1 MSSRR
6 LPLVQAL
13 RLQGPSAIWF
23 KPALSVVV
31 SAAPPNLLLLALG
44 RLDLALY
51 TMAGSLCALYAHQRP
66 YAARARVL
74 TWVVLGMTAGLAVA
88 LLASALTQGPV
99 VLVLVG
105 ALLAAAQ
112 KTVCEATR
120 VGPPG
125 NVVVTFISSAAL
137 FVPQTPGQ
145 IPAHL
150 GLTLAAG
157 AWAWLVCMAPGLLR
171 PHGPERRA
179 VAAALHAAAG
189 LAEQGHAPAHA
200 ALHTAWQTLRSPGT
214 RPDPTRRALE
224 NLLLR
229 AETADADPGQLRAWA
244 GALRGTGPVPRTEV
258 AHEPGTHPRPA
269 RVPFS
274 HLAPIA
280 TRTALGC
287 ALAGLAALSLGV
299 GRPYWALVTAAS
311 LYQANVTLT
320 WNRSVQRV
328 VGNLL
333 GVLVFAALTPLTHL
347 HPVTLVLCCLACSF
361 GAEALIARNYWLGTV
376 CVTPMAL
383 LITEFTH
390 LQDPGLLIGQRVLD
404 TLVGALAGFAAA
416 VLVTN
421 RRAGDRV
428 HEALTAVE
436 SAGAHTEHLLA
447 RPAPHALPEARRA
460 LARALT
466 DLRATADAARGEWWQ
481 RPFPADRLALAEQA
495 GHRTLAAAVRY
506 REAAPL
512 KQDRHGTT
520 EGTRP

>member
-6 LPLVQAL
+6 FPLAQAL
-13 RLQGPSAIWF
+13 RLQGPSVIWF

-31 SAAPPNLLLLALG
+31 SAAPPNLLLLTLG

-88 LLASALTQGPV
+88 LLTSALTPGPV

-137 FVPQTPGQ
+137 FVPQTLGQ
-145 IPAHL
+145 VPAHL
-150 GLTLAAG
+150 GLALAAG
-157 AWAWLVCMAPGLLR
+157 AWAWLVCMAPGALR

-179 VAAALHAAAG
+179 VAAALHAAAD
-189 LAEQGHAPAHA
+189 LAAEGHTPAHT
-200 ALHTAWQTLRSPGT
+200 ALHTAWGVLRSPGT

-224 NLLLR
+224 HLLLS
-229 AETADADPGQLRAWA
+229 AETADAGPGQLRAWA
-244 GALRGTGPVPRTEV
+244 QALRGTGPVPHARASDSADV
-258 AHEPGTHPRPA
+258 HPRPA
-269 RVPFS
+269 RVPLR
-274 HLAPIA
+274 HLAPMA

-311 LYQANVTLT
+311 LFQANITLT
-320 WNRSVQRV
+320 WSRGVQRV

-347 HPVTLVLCCLACSF
+347 HPAVLVLCCLACSF

-383 LITEFTH
+383 LITEFTR
-390 LQDPGLLIGQRVLD
+390 LQDPGPLITQRVLD

-416 VLVTN
+416 VMVTN

-428 HEALTAVE
+428 DDALTAVE
-436 SAGAHTEHLLA
+436 DARAHTERLLA
-447 RPAPHALPEARRA
+447 HPASQAMPTARRN
-460 LARALT
+460 LAAALT
-466 DLRATADAARGEWWQ
+466 DLRATADAAQGEWWQ
-481 RPFPADRLALAEQA
+481 RPFPAERLALAERT
-495 GHRTLAAAVRY
+495 GHRTLAAAVRH
-506 REAAPL
+506 RGVAPL
-512 KQDRHGTT
+512 KQD
-520 EGTRP
+520 